1 MRHLAQWFLWRN
13 EWDAVAG
20 KYRKTPCAPD
30 GSTYRVDASKP
41 ENWMS
46 VEVAEAAL
54 ARLPQSAQLR
64 YSLGFWLTE
73 GCGYWFLDLDGVV
86 GADGVWDAGAAAMVA
101 RFPGAMVELSVSGSG
116 LHVIG
121 RLDGP
126 LGPHRTRPRVGLDL
140 PYEFYT
146 HGRGIALGQLLSGSP
161 EVVFGDEVRRLV
173 FDVFPADAGVDGMG
187 VVHERRPEWRGPEDD
202 DELIR
207 RALQAKPSAAQVFG
221 GKPTFAQ
228 LWRGDAEKCS
238 ESDLALASHLSF
250 WTGADEVRVE
260 RLMRRSGLKRDKWD
274 EHRTYL
280 QELTVRRA
288 CATATD
294 VYKEPARE
302 VARAEVA
309 AYGAP
314 GEVPAE
320 TFNKVDELLA
330 MVSSAGTLAEM
341 HNAVIPAVRAAAI
354 PTVLIEPLVRAV
366 NKRMDFWDAKMP
378 VAKLRALLSPGAV
391 QLVSGDAPDWC
402 QRHCYVHDGDYF
414 MDMENGAC
422 LSFPGFQA
430 EFSRLMPFK
439 ESGVRE
445 NPVEWA
451 LQKWGMRTVHRV
463 AYRPDQPPYFHWDGM
478 DYANTY
484 NESSVPV
491 IAPPTDAGKAGIEA
505 FRLLLWDMSGHR
517 PDVYGQL
524 LQWLAHNAQR
534 PGVKLRWS
542 PLLKGVQGDG
552 KSIIGAFMRSAMGYR
567 NVGITGNATL
577 TNSGGFN
584 DWAVGHALNVIEE
597 IMLTGKE
604 RHRLYNSMKEFI
616 SNNVVNI
623 NAKGKVGYMAYNVTN
638 HLATTN
644 HNDAIPLESTDR
656 RWMVVFTPWG
666 SLDEMA
672 RYGSITRAELQARFD
687 VIDHA
692 MSHCSGELRAWLL
705 SIDVSTLERQAPF
718 TVEKG
723 EMKASSRDG
732 IESLAESII
741 VEGREGVSEM
751 VLCSASLSA
760 ALRMVAAQEG
770 EDVPRNNAL
779 SHMLTRMGYRQK
791 DKPMWWSGKNRR
803 IWVKNGQPME
813 HEEIISTLNSTTG
826 GSN

>member
-1 MRHLAQWFLWRN
+1 MRQYPNFFLWRL
-13 EWDAVAG
+13 EWDGAAA

-30 GSTYRVDASKP
+30 GSMYRIDASLP

-46 VEVAEAAL
+46 HDAAVAAL
-54 ARLPQSAQLR
+54 AALPQLPELQYA
-64 YSLGFWLTE
+64 LGFWLTRE
-73 GCGYWFLDLDGVV
+73 AGYWMLDLDGVV

-101 RFPGAMVELSVSGSG
+101 KFPGAMVELTSSQRG

-121 RLDGP
+121 RAVEP
-126 LGPHRTRPRVGLDL
+126 LGEHRTRPKRGMDL

-146 HGRGIALGQLLSGSP
+146 HDRGVAFGRLLSGSP
-161 EVVFGDEVRRLV
+161 EVAFGDVLHRMV
-173 FDVFPADAGVDGMG
+173 HDYFPPDDGVEGMG
-187 VVHERRPEWRGPEDD
+187 VLQGRRAEWRGPEDD

-207 RALQAKPSAAQVFG
+207 RALQAKPSAASVFG

-228 LWRGDAEKCS
+228 LWRGEAEQCS
-238 ESDLALASHLSF
+238 ESDMALASHLAF

-288 CATATD
+288 CVTARD
-294 VYKEPARE
+294 VYQEPVRD
-302 VARAEVA
+302 VARAETA
-309 AYGAP
+309 AYGAQ
-314 GEVPAE
+314 GVVPAE
-320 TFNKVDELLA
+320 TFSKVDELLQL
-330 MVSSAGTLAEM
+330 VSSAGTMAEM
-341 HNAVIPAVRAAAI
+341 HNAVIPKVRAAAI
-354 PTVLIEPLVRAV
+354 PSVLIEPLVRAV
-366 NKRMDFWDAKMP
+366 NKRLDFWDAKMP
-378 VAKLRALLSPGAV
+378 VAKLRALLVPSSVGLDV
-391 QLVSGDAPDWC
+391 TEAPEWC

-414 MDMENGAC
+414 MDMENGATMT
-422 LSFPGFQA
+422 FPGFQA
-430 EFSRLMPFK
+430 EFSRLMPMK

-445 NPVEWA
+445 NPIEWA
-451 LQKWGMRTVHRV
+451 LQKWNMRTVHRV
-463 AYRPDQPPYFHWDGM
+463 AYRPDKGPYFEWDGLE
-478 DYANTY
+478 YANTY
-484 NESSVPV
+484 NESTVPV
-491 IAPPTDAGKAGIEA
+491 LAPQSEVGQAGIEA
-505 FRLLLWDMSGHR
+505 FKLLLWDMCGR
-517 PDVYGQL
+517 REAVYGQVL
-524 LQWLAHNAQR
+524 MWLAHNAQK

-584 DWAVGHALNVIEE
+584 DWAVGYALNVIEE

-644 HNDAIPLESTDR
+644 HNDAVPLESTDR

-672 RYGSITRAELQARFD
+672 RYGGLSRAQLQARFD
-687 VIDHA
+687 TIDHA
-692 MSHCSGELRAWLL
+692 MQHCGGELRAWLL
-705 SIDVSTLERQAPF
+705 GVDVSTLAREAPH

-741 VEGREGVSEM
+741 AEGRAGVCEQ
-751 VLCSASLSA
+751 VLCSASLSE

-791 DKPMWWSGKNRR
+791 DKPMKWNGRTRR
-803 IWVKNGQPME
+803 VWVKNGAPLT
-813 HEEIISTLNSTTG
+813 HEEIMEILAKTL
-826 GSN
+826 